1 MIRRP
6 RSGQRGAVSVLAVLL
21 IATIAMAALV
31 SIDLGNVF
39 YRQRQLQSMVDLAA
53 LSAAQQL
60 KQAGTTAA
68 QTASTLASAQA
79 IGRGNGYPGAASTDC
94 SLPGA
99 GGTDGMKVCL
109 GVWDPSYSVAGDASH
124 FNASYNTSA
133 TTANAVRVT
142 ATQTVPVLFVIPGS
156 SSRQLRAQAVAI
168 GSPPTASF
176 SIGSGLLDVGTAN
189 SLLSLLLGRTVQ
201 LSVADWN
208 GLVNAKVSLAQL
220 QLQAKVGSIQQLLNT
235 SLSISDFYALVLG
248 AAGQSSLL
256 STLLGGVPVVGV
268 NAAQATV
275 SLAQLLNL
283 GVLAPAQSA
292 AANVGLSVS
301 SLLTLAA
308 QVANGGSAVSVPTL
322 GLKLP
327 TNVASVQAQ
336 LYVTQPPVMAAG
348 PVLQLSGAPPT
359 WATTA
364 HTAQVGVTLN
374 VKATTAL
381 DLGPLSFLVSLVN
394 SLVSIDINVPLY
406 VEVAAATASLQ
417 GIQCA
422 ADSANRR
429 ATLGVS
435 TSLVTACLGRGDGT
449 PGCAS
454 SPVALVNAGV
464 VKASILGGL
473 LGPAVIGVTIMATGT
488 PSKIGSANQTPV
500 ILAPGG
506 TAHLGTSQ
514 VVAGLLTDVIGNIV
528 PVVTLSLFGD
538 NVLGIPIPLAP
549 LLQPLAAPLDGL
561 LTPLL
566 NGLGLQLGTADVW
579 LNDISCKNSDL
590 VY

>member
-99 GGTDGMKVCL
+99 GGADGMKVCL

-327 TNVASVQAQ
+327 AGIGGVQAQ
-336 LYVTQPPVMAAG
+336 LYVIQPPVMAAG
-348 PVLQLSGAPPT
+348 PVLQLGTSPPT

-364 HTAQVGVTLN
+364 QTAQVGVTLN
-374 VKATTAL
+374 VNATTNVNV
-381 DLGPLSFLVSLVN
+381 GVLSVLTLLTSNLVSAT
-394 SLVSIDINVPLY
+394 INVPLY
-406 VEVAAATASLQ
+406 VQVAAAKASLQ
-417 GIQCA
+417 NIQCS
-422 ADSANRR
+422 ADTGSRR

-435 TSLVTACLGRGDGT
+435 TSVVTACLGNSNGQ
-449 PGCAS
+449 PGC
-454 SPVALVNAGV
+454 SPSATLVDV
-464 VKASILGGL
+464 PILPWLLGGVEL
-473 LGPAVIGVTIMATGT
+473 IITGTGT
-488 PSKIGSANQTPV
+488 PSMIGSANQTP
-500 ILAPGG
+500 ITLAPGG
-506 TAHLGTSQ
+506 TAHVGTSQ
-514 VVAGLLTDVIGNIV
+514 VVAGLLTDAIGNIV
-528 PVVTLSLFGD
+528 PTVTLK
-538 NVLGIPIPLAP
+538 VLNLTLIALPIDLSG

>member
-99 GGTDGMKVCL
+99 GGADGMKVCL

-156 SSRQLRAQAVAI
+156 SSRQLRAQAVAV

-374 VKATTAL
+374 VQGSTNV
-381 DLGPLSFLVSLVN
+381 DLGPLGLLVALVNQLVSVT
-394 SLVSIDINVPLY
+394 INVPLY
-406 VEVAAATASLQ
+406 VEVAAAQASLQ
-417 GIQCA
+417 GLQCTS
-422 ADSANRR
+422 DLSSRR

-435 TSLVTACLGRGDGT
+435 TSIVTACLGKGDGT
-449 PGCAS
+449 PGCGTQATLVDA
-454 SPVALVNAGV
+454 PV
-464 VKASILGGL
+464 LGGL
-473 LGPAVIGVTIMATGT
+473 VQVTITATGT
-488 PSKIGSANQTPV
+488 PSKIGSANQTLV
-500 ILAPGG
+500 TLAPGG
-506 TAHLGTSQ
+506 TAHVGTSQ
-514 VVAGLLTDVIGNIV
+514 VIAGLLTDVVGNIV
-528 PVVTLSLFGD
+528 PTVTLS
-538 NVLGIPIPLAP
+538 VAKIPILGLPIALAP